1 MARFKQWI
9 RLLKASASL
18 NMLTGKSDGAKEGRY
33 LLLDTAMGSENSGD
47 HVIIF
52 IVFEMI

>member
-18 NMLTGKSDGAKEGRY
+18 NILTGKSDGAKEGRY
-33 LLLDTAMGSENSGD
+33 LLFWIRLWEAKTLATM
-47 HVIIF
+47 
-52 IVFEMI
+52 